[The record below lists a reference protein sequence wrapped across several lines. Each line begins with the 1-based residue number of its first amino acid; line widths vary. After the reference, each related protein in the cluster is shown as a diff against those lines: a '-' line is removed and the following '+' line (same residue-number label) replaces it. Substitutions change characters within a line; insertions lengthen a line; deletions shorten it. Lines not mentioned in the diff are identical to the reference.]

1 MNNEV
6 VSEFIFLQNNFDC
19 FNSNRI
25 HPKQDL
31 VAVWPWKL
39 LFSRVGAGIRVE
51 LKMKLELELCLTMSF
66 WKFFLHFWKIF
77 FKYDFI
83 PSTFKNYQNHPTTNL
98 PTNIQPNVEKI
109 IYMSS
114 IDKII
119 NNKLIIMIVI
129 LLKFE

>member
-1 MNNEV
+1 M
-6 VSEFIFLQNNFDC
+6 
-19 FNSNRI
+19 
-25 HPKQDL
+25 
-31 VAVWPWKL
+31 
-39 LFSRVGAGIRVE
+39 
-51 LKMKLELELCLTMSF
+51 
-66 WKFFLHFWKIF
+66 
-77 FKYDFI
+77 
-83 PSTFKNYQNHPTTNL
+83 PSTFKNYQNHSTTNL